1 MSKKEYTKT
10 TECYV
15 QHGDG
20 ESIQI
25 SPIEKQ
31 KQSQSTSHLLFSNN
45 LRVVLVNWNLLRCCE
60 AYLSPRGA
68 HKDTTTSRHELCQ
81 MGFQIWRAC
90 GVDIPGALLPF
101 AKLSKSAQLSLSLY
115 RNKNPLFRSNKKP
128 LIDG

>member
-1 MSKKEYTKT
+1 LTGGGGRLL
-10 TECYV
+10 
-15 QHGDG
+15 GDDLLAEQQNVTG
-20 ESIQI
+20 GT
-25 SPIEKQ
+25 
-31 KQSQSTSHLLFSNN
+31 QSTSHLLFSDN

-101 AKLSKSAQLSLSLY
+101 AK
-115 RNKNPLFRSNKKP
+115 
-128 LIDG
+128 